1 LRIAITGAATGI
13 GASVAA
19 RLKSSGHFITA
30 YDVAEPKRNIDQWIK
45 TDLNDPLSIESA
57 ISETKGRFDALINN
71 AGVPPIDGRA
81 AQILNINFLGFRQ
94 FLDGML
100 GSLSPDASIVNT
112 ASRAGAMWRDNLD
125 QVKALLEHTDMEQTQ
140 AFINQHK
147 IDHVRAY
154 NLSKEAMIVYTMAN
168 AERMLEYGY
177 RMNSVSPAAVSTDIL
192 DDFKNAFGDKVAQNL
207 KRVGRAGAADE
218 IAEVIVFMAMPESIW
233 LKGIDIVVD
242 GGMTAMATSDAL
254 GL

>member
-1 LRIAITGAATGI
+1 MRVAITGAATGI

-19 RLKSSGHFITA
+19 RLKSRGHFITA
-30 YDVAEPKRNIDQWIK
+30 YDLVEPEANIDQWIK
-45 TDLNDPLSIESA
+45 TDLNDPQSIEAA
-57 ISETKGRFDALINN
+57 IGETRGQYNALINN

-81 AQILNINFLGFRQ
+81 VQVLNINFLGFRK

-125 QVKALLEHTDMEQTQ
+125 QVKALLQQSGMEQTQ
-140 AFINQHK
+140 AFVSQHN

-154 NLSKEAMIVYTMAN
+154 NLSKEAMIVYTMAET
-168 AERMLEYGY
+168 ERMFERGY

-192 DDFKNAFGDKVAQNL
+192 DDFKNAFGEKVAQNL
-207 KRVGRAGAADE
+207 KRVGRAGTADE
-218 IAEVIVFMAMPESIW
+218 IAEVIVFLAMSESCW

-254 GL
+254 GV